1 MAFLLSVIRA
11 QVDGLIGADNT
22 ELPVLRRDRMIKS
35 AVAELSRDK
44 LNTATDD
51 VTGTASRYHILSG
64 GTAVVDSWVDGF
76 SRVTQIEYPAAT
88 VASDEHPIYLEPED
102 WRDDYWASDVR
113 YLYLPHHA
121 PAATEKM
128 RVTYTAPWLWT
139 ASTVTTAV
147 SQVAHGLLLNDYAYL
162 DTTWIKA
169 NDQRI
174 ATHKVSAVA
183 TVDACTVA
191 ELQTNIDANDF
202 FALGYLGAS
211 LCCQAIADK
220 YARIGDSTIS
230 ADSAAHASKSAEFAR
245 RAAEL
250 RALYKMHLGLD
261 GSADAAKQRG
271 AGAFVDWNTAPGW
284 PTGRRYVYHGN
295 R

>member
-1 MAFLLSVIRA
+1 MAFLLTVIRA

-22 ELPVLRRDRMIKS
+22 ELPALRRDRLIRS
-35 AVAELSRDK
+35 AVEELSRDK
-44 LNTATDD
+44 PNTETDD
-51 VTGTASRYHILSG
+51 VTGDAGRYYILSG
-64 GTAVVDSWVDGF
+64 GTSVVDNWVDGF
-76 SRVTQIEYPAAT
+76 SRVAQIEYPAAT
-88 VASDEHPIYLEPED
+88 VASDESPVYLDPED

-113 YLYLPHHA
+113 YLYLPNHA
-121 PAATEKM
+121 PAATEKA
-128 RVTYTAPWLWT
+128 RVTYTVPWLWT

-162 DTTWIKA
+162 DTTWLKA

-191 ELQTNIDANDF
+191 ELQANIDVTDF

-230 ADSAAHASKSAEFAR
+230 VDSAAHASKSAEFAR

-250 RALYKMHLGLD
+250 RKLYRSALGLD
-261 GSADAAKQRG
+261 ASNETRTKG

-284 PTGRRYVYHGN
+284 PTGRRYVYHQG